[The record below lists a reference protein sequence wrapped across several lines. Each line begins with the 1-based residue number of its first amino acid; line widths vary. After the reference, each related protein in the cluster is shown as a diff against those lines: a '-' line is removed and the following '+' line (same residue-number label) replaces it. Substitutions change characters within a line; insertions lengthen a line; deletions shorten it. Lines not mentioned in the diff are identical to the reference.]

1 MKLEVGCPTEREAQQ
16 YGLQYAET
24 TGIVPWVKTEP
35 NIIGSGLVRLC
46 VEAMFLHT
54 HTDNGQL
61 SQREYFNQGFSN
73 KNPIKTV
80 GSISIPTQLTS
91 KYWRTFIFDF
101 LSSKM

>member
-54 HTDNGQL
+54 DNGQL

-73 KNPIKTV
+73 KNPIKTA

-91 KYWRTFIFDF
+91 KYWADCYFRFYK
-101 LSSKM
+101 L

>member
-35 NIIGSGLVRLC
+35 NIIGSGLVCLC

-54 HTDNGQL
+54 HRYRSTEPKRIFQPRFLYQKSNQNCWFYLNSNTVDIKVL
-61 SQREYFNQGFSN
+61 ADFYFRFY
-73 KNPIKTV
+73 K
-80 GSISIPTQLTS
+80 L
-91 KYWRTFIFDF
+91 
-101 LSSKM
+101 